1 MLHTEG
7 LARAHLLFGY
17 LPETQA
23 ILPSLLDKLLN
34 NVGSKDLHPSL
45 LIPWLRGGIGNHV
58 ADTQHDAQVLE
69 GLTGSFHR
77 RLWVPVVQCALVLWM
92 SFCVLSTL
100 PSGC

>member
-34 NVGSKDLHPSL
+34 NVESKDLHPSL

-58 ADTQHDAQVLE
+58 ADTQRDA
-69 GLTGSFHR
+69 
-77 RLWVPVVQCALVLWM
+77 
-92 SFCVLSTL
+92 
-100 PSGC
+100 